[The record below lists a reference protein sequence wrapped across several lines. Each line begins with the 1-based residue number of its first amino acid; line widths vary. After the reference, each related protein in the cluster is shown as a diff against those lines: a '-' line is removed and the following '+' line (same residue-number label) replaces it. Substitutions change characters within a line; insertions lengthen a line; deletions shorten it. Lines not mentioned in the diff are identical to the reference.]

1 EIYIKETLDYK
12 NGNLV
17 GFAENDILSQAKT
30 VQAFLISSIFGSMK
44 EVVSLQPVRNISG
57 DQLHEMA
64 LSILKVLLG
73 YGFIVVAVV
82 TDNVRVNQ
90 NMLMK
95 LTEGSADQH
104 YFHLSPDYPT
114 FVMFDTVHLLKIIR
128 NNWLNLKNITK
139 TFIFPDFD
147 NKLVRKANFV
157 DIRNFYKL
165 E

>member
-17 GFAENDILSQAKT
+17 GFAENDILSQAKA
-30 VQAFLISSIFGSMK
+30 VQAFLISSVFGSMK

-57 DQLHEMA
+57 DQLHEM
-64 LSILKVLLG
+64 L
-73 YGFIVVAVV
+73 F
-82 TDNVRVNQ
+82 N
-90 NMLMK
+90 
-95 LTEGSADQH
+95 
-104 YFHLSPDYPT
+104 LSPDYPT
-114 FVMFDTVHLLKIIR
+114 FLMFDTVHLLKNIR

-147 NKLVRKANFV
+147 NNKLVRKANFV

-165 E
+165 DANLLVKAAPKLNYKTVYPSSIE